1 MWLRRAEEEARAE
14 GQTVAVDW
22 RTFSL
27 EQVNS
32 TNTDTRVARRAHGEP
47 SPGNSKTPEVKVWEH
62 PEARSRGVAALAAA
76 QAARLLNPGRL
87 PAFHMGLFEARHEQ
101 ARDLADP
108 ATLDAVATAAGY
120 DREAFARARVSPEA
134 WAAVGRDH
142 EAAVALG
149 VFGTPTLVVGDQAVF
164 LKMQPLPEN
173 ESALEVL
180 EEVLDLLTRRR
191 YVLELKKPASM
202 TARPRP

>member
-1 MWLRRAEEEARAE
+1 MWLRRAEEEARAN
-14 GQTVAVDW
+14 GRTAAVDW

-32 TNTDTRVARRAHGEP
+32 
-47 SPGNSKTPEVKVWEH
+47 KTPGVKVWEH

-76 QAARLLNPGRL
+76 QAAKQLDPGRF
-87 PAFHMGLFEARHEQ
+87 PAFHTGLFEARHEQ

-108 ATLDAVATAAGY
+108 ATLDAVAAAAGY
-120 DREAFARARVSPEA
+120 DREAFARARVSPDA

-149 VFGTPTLVVGDQAVF
+149 VFGTPTLAVGDQAVF
-164 LKMQPLPEN
+164 LKMRPLPEH
-173 ESALEVL
+173 ESALDLL
-180 EEVLDLLTRRR
+180 EEILDLLTRRP
-191 YVLELKKPASM
+191 YVFELKQPASM